1 MTEAGQLAGS
11 LVRLLPRIRPLRE
24 LVSEYAALPNAQSFE
39 RQFGRPIKK
48 IEEVIASVEAAEENG
63 FSSYF
68 DLHLLA
74 SDERIGHIRLDWSIE
89 TEGLMSL
96 HGGSPY
102 GIRGQARARLEAWM
116 LMVTAA
122 LNTQGVQRLGTATSL
137 SNKQAQTFIAAS
149 GFRRTRVLHLTGD
162 LEAMVHYRLVPKW
175 FMPRNTPTKPLQRM
189 SLDQFKPPLKRTAL
203 RPKPD
208 SERIAA
214 PKGWQQ
220 VTETNQDQW
229 LSVFKGRDWFMA
241 HLARQFNATASSTDM
256 LQLLRFEAMCGT
268 QFMGHSTGGQV
279 DGLISLQTLPGRPGW
294 CYLRGGAV
302 LSSCPVYPVKQ
313 WLDQLFKMGRL
324 LRAEAQAPAQTRLL
338 HEWWLAMGFEEE
350 GVTEVDQSG
359 RAIEIAFA
367 RLST

>member
-1 MTEAGQLAGS
+1 
-11 LVRLLPRIRPLRE
+11 V
-24 LVSEYAALPNAQSFE
+24 
-39 RQFGRPIKK
+39 
-48 IEEVIASVEAAEENG
+48 
-63 FSSYF
+63 
-68 DLHLLA
+68 
-74 SDERIGHIRLDWSIE
+74 DWSIE
-89 TEGLMSL
+89 TEGLISL
-96 HGGSPY
+96 HGGAPY
-102 GIRGQARARLEAWM
+102 GTRGQARARLEAWM

-122 LNTQGVQRLGTATSL
+122 LNTRGVQRLGTATSL

-149 GFRRTRVLHLTGD
+149 GFRRTRILHLTQ
-162 LEAMVHYRLVPKW
+162 EQEPMVHYRLVSQW
-175 FMPRNTPTKPLQRM
+175 LTQIIPRPPSPQL
-189 SLDQFKPPLKRTAL
+189 SLDKFKPPLKPIAL

-208 SERIAA
+208 SERIEA
-214 PKGWQQ
+214 PNGWQQ
-220 VTETNQDQW
+220 VTEMNQDQW
-229 LSVFKGRDWFMA
+229 LSVFKGRDWFTA
-241 HLARQFNATASSTDM
+241 HLARQFNATASSNDM

-302 LSSCPVYPVKQ
+302 LSSCPIYPVKQ

-359 RAIEIAFA
+359 LAIEIAFA